1 MFLIDLGLDFSTP
14 TGIAVSIIGFVALIA
29 FCSSF
34 QVKNRRL
41 LLILQ
46 TFSFTCFGIQYLL
59 TGAYTGLILEAV
71 CIFRNLLFYFKGNN
85 KLLNSIYVPI
95 FFGVSAIVIGICTF
109 AGWPSMLPAF
119 ATVVQSF
126 ALYAKKEEHSRLL
139 FLVGSP
145 LWLVYNICSGLLFP
159 VITECINMIS
169 IIISVIRFTIK
180 SKKENK

>member
-1 MFLIDLGLDFSTP
+1 MFLVDLGLDFSTP
-14 TGIAVSIIGFVALIA
+14 TGIAVSIIGFVALIT

-41 LLILQ
+41 LIILQ
-46 TFSFTCFGIQYLL
+46 TISFTCFGVQYLL

-71 CIFRNLLFYFKGNN
+71 CIGRNLLFYFKGNN
-85 KLLNSIYVPI
+85 KFLNSIFVPI
-95 FFGVSAIVIGICTF
+95 IFGVSAIVIGICTF
-109 AGWPSMLPAF
+109 DGWPSLLPAF

-145 LWLVYNICSGLLFP
+145 MWLVYNIFSNLLFP
-159 VITECINMIS
+159 VITECINMVS
-169 IIISVIRFTIK
+169 IIISVIRFYIK
-180 SKKENK
+180 AKKEA